1 MNLESDLRSL
11 ATDAPAGF
19 AGLVLAEIGLADRY
33 AVRPGPLGDVFVAF
47 NDRGVTAVDLAI
59 SPDDFEERYL
69 AIHGRPAMPADALPD
84 RFARHIDAAIEEG
97 KPGKLPVDLSG
108 LTEFQQAVL
117 RRAAT
122 IPRGE
127 VRPYGWIAKE
137 IGSPRAVRAVGSALA
152 QNPVPVIIPCH
163 RVVRSDGTLGKY
175 SLGDDEN
182 KRVLLEMEGVDVDG
196 LSRMAARGVRFI
208 GSDTTHIFCHPTC
221 RNARR
226 ITDAHRVEFHSE
238 ADAEDAGY
246 RACKVC
252 RPAVA
257 A

>member
-1 MNLESDLRSL
+1 MNLEADLKSL
-11 ATDAPAGF
+11 YTEAPAGL
-19 AGLVLAEIGLADRY
+19 AGSVLAEVGLADRY
-33 AVRPGPLGDVFVAF
+33 SVRPGPIGDVFVAF
-47 NDRGVTAVDLAI
+47 NERGVTAVDLAE
-59 SPDDFEERYL
+59 SPEAFERRHL
-69 AIHGRPAMPADALPD
+69 SIHGRPVIWVDELPE
-84 RFARHIDAAIEEG
+84 RLARHVDTAIEQG
-97 KPGKLPVDLSG
+97 RPGRLPVDLSD
-108 LTEFQQAVL
+108 LTEFQEAVL

-137 IGSPRAVRAVGSALA
+137 IGRPRAVRAVGSALA

-175 SLGDDEN
+175 SLGADEN
-182 KRVLLEMEGVDVDG
+182 KRVLLEMEGIDVDG
-196 LSRMAARGVRFI
+196 LSSLAARGIRFV

-238 ADAEDAGY
+238 AEAEDAGY
-246 RACKVC
+246 RACRVC
-252 RPAVA
+252 RPAQA

>member
-1 MNLESDLRSL
+1 MNLESALKSL
-11 ATDAPAGF
+11 STDAPVGLAGS
-19 AGLVLAEIGLADRY
+19 VLAAVGLADRY
-33 AVRPGPLGDVFVAF
+33 TVRPGPIGDVFVAF
-47 NDRGVTAVDLAI
+47 NDRGVTAVDLAV
-59 SPDDFEERYL
+59 SPDDFEERYRT
-69 AIHGRPAMPADALPD
+69 IHGRPAMPADALPE
-84 RFARHIDAAIEEG
+84 RLARHVDAAIEEG

-122 IPRGE
+122 IPKGE

-175 SLGDDEN
+175 SLGADEN
-182 KRVLLEMEGVDVDG
+182 KRVLLEMEGVDIDG
-196 LSRMAARGVRFI
+196 LARMAARGVRYI

-226 ITDAHRVEFHSE
+226 ITDAHRVEFQSE
-238 ADAEDAGY
+238 ADAEDSGY

-252 RPAVA
+252 RPAA
-257 A
+257 AA

>member
-1 MNLESDLRSL
+1 MNLEADLQSL
-11 ATDAPAGF
+11 RTEAPAG
-19 AGLVLAEIGLADRY
+19 LVDSVLAEVGLADRY
-33 AVRPGPLGDVFVAF
+33 AVRPGPVGDVFVAF
-47 NDRGVTAVDLAI
+47 NERGVTAVDLAE
-59 SPDDFEERYL
+59 SADDFERRYRSVN
-69 AIHGRPAMPADALPD
+69 GRPAVRADVLPD
-84 RFARHIDAAIEEG
+84 RIARHVDEAIEEG
-97 KPGKLPVDLSG
+97 RPGKLPVDLSG

-152 QNPVPVIIPCH
+152 RNPVPVIIPCH

-175 SLGDDEN
+175 SLGADEN
-182 KRVLLEMEGVDVDG
+182 KRLLLEMEGVDVEG
-196 LSRMAARGVRFI
+196 LARMAARGVRFV
-208 GSDTTHIFCHPTC
+208 GSDTTNIFCHPTC

-226 ITDAHRVEFHSE
+226 ITDAHRVEFGSE
-238 ADAEDAGY
+238 AEAEGAGY
-246 RACKVC
+246 RGCKVC
-252 RPAVA
+252 RPVQA

>member
-1 MNLESDLRSL
+1 MNLEADLKEL
-11 ATDAPAGF
+11 FVDAPAGL
-19 AGLVLAEIGLADRY
+19 AASVLAEVGLADRY
-33 AVRPGPLGDVFVAF
+33 AIRPGPIGDVFVAF
-47 NDRGVTAVDLAI
+47 NDQGVTALDLAD
-59 SPDDFEERYL
+59 SAADFEERYES
-69 AIHGRPAMPADALPD
+69 IHGRPAMETSELPAAI
-84 RFARHIDAAIEEG
+84 ARHLNQAIADG
-97 KPGKLPVDLSG
+97 RPGKLPVDLSG

-122 IPRGE
+122 IPKGE

-137 IGSPRAVRAVGSALA
+137 IGRPRAVRAVGSALA
-152 QNPVPVIIPCH
+152 RNPVPVIIPCH

-175 SLGDDEN
+175 SLGADEN
-182 KRVLLEMEGVDVDG
+182 KRVLLEMEGIDVDEMVG
-196 LSRMAARGVRFI
+196 MASRGVRYV

>member
-1 MNLESDLRSL
+1 MNLEDTLKSL
-11 ATDAPAGF
+11 AADAPE
-19 AGLVLAEIGLADRY
+19 GLTGAVLAEVGLADRY
-33 AVRPGPLGDVFVAF
+33 AVHPGPIGDVFVAF
-47 NDRGVTAVDLAI
+47 NERGVTAVDLAE
-59 SPDDFEERYL
+59 SEDDFERRHL
-69 AIHGRPAMPADALPD
+69 STHGRPAVRVDDLPEVL
-84 RFARHIDAAIEEG
+84 ARHVDNAIKEG
-97 KPGKLPVDLSG
+97 RPGRLPVDLSG

-137 IGSPRAVRAVGSALA
+137 IGRPLAVRAVGSALA
-152 QNPVPVIIPCH
+152 RNPVPVIIPCH

-175 SLGDDEN
+175 SLGADEN
-182 KRVLLEMEGVDVDG
+182 KRVLLEMEGIDVDG
-196 LSRMAARGVRFI
+196 LSNLAARGVRFV

-238 ADAEDAGY
+238 ADAEHAGY
-246 RACKVC
+246 RSCKVC
-252 RPAVA
+252 RPAQA

>member
-1 MNLESDLRSL
+1 MNLDDALKSL
-11 ATDAPAGF
+11 FTEAPAGLVG
-19 AGLVLAEIGLADRY
+19 AVLAEVGLADRY
-33 AVRPGPLGDVFVAF
+33 AVRPGPIGDVFVAF
-47 NDRGVTAVDLAI
+47 NERGVTAVDLAE
-59 SPDDFEERYL
+59 SAEDFERRHQSV
-69 AIHGRPAMPADALPD
+69 HGRPAVRVGDLPD
-84 RFARHIDAAIEEG
+84 RLRGHVDTAIEKG
-97 KPGKLPVDLSG
+97 RPGRLPVDLAG

-127 VRPYGWIAKE
+127 VRSYGWIAKE
-137 IGSPRAVRAVGSALA
+137 IGRPRAVRAVGSALA

-175 SLGDDEN
+175 SLGADEN
-182 KRVLLEMEGVDVDG
+182 KRLLLEMEGIDVDR
-196 LSRMAARGVRFI
+196 LSSLAARGVRFI

-226 ITDAHRVEFHSE
+226 ITGAHRIEFRSE
-238 ADAEDAGY
+238 HEAEEAGY
-246 RACKVC
+246 RACEVC
-252 RPAVA
+252 RPAQA